1 LKIKLLELKKLLLTP
16 FLLTSLFSFGGDLK
30 AHTDSRYDE
39 LTQNNQK
46 NRNSLKLQNS
56 NSKLYLL
63 NHAIVAINKLNKK
76 SPRYVTGVTY
86 LPIVSYFQD
95 SLSCQR
101 AVDSLRTLLNNFYS
115 TETGITK
122 YKTYFTC
129 TAGDKIENA
138 NFQIPK
144 YYNYNIG
151 FIEQRTGNNR
161 SRRPHYPILIPVPFA
176 KLSSCNFYGR
186 SQKNTIRGWDIDS
199 YTDNR
204 DKWKQIYV
212 CLKTSN
218 L

>member
-1 LKIKLLELKKLLLTP
+1 MKRLFFAP
-16 FLLTSLFSFGGDLK
+16 FLLASLFSFVGELK
-30 AHTDSRYDE
+30 AHPDSRYDE
-39 LTQNNQK
+39 LTQNNLK

-86 LPIVSYFQD
+86 VPIVSYFKD

-101 AVDSLRTLLNNFYS
+101 AVDSLRTLLNSFYS
-115 TETGITK
+115 KETGITTI
-122 YKTYFTC
+122 KTFFTC

-144 YYNYNIG
+144 YYNFNIG
-151 FIEQRTGNNR
+151 FIEHRDSNNTT
-161 SRRPHYPILIPVPFA
+161 RRPEYPILVPVPFA

-186 SQKNTIRGWDIDS
+186 SQKNNIHGWDIDS
-199 YTDNR
+199 HTDYR
-204 DKWKQIYV
+204 DKWKQKYV
-212 CLKTSN
+212 CIKTQN
-218 L
+218 